1 VKSLRFSIE
10 PRAPFRLDATVWV
23 LRRQAENALD
33 RWDGRT
39 YRRVL
44 VLAGSPAEL
53 VAIDAGSMDRPRLDI
68 AVFGDRLSANA
79 EWLATAAIDRM
90 LGLSCDLDGFYRL
103 AANDVT
109 LRPVVRKFR
118 GLKPAA
124 YPSLFEALV
133 NGIACQQVT
142 LTFGIRLLNRLID
155 ACGRPIGV
163 NEPSPRAFPEP
174 HDLLSLGSQSIRNLQ
189 FSWAKTRALLEVSQA
204 IVERKI
210 AFETLAQLDDDAA
223 IAQLCALRGI
233 GRWTA
238 EYVLLRGLRRIHVFP
253 CDDVGARNNLGRLLG
268 STKKLTYEAARLTV
282 DRWYPFAGLVY
293 FHLLMDRLASLD
305 PALMQPDEGTAIA
318 HDRGSATHGLRSPS
332 DVSSR

>member
-1 VKSLRFSIE
+1 MKSLRFSIV

-23 LRRQAENALD
+23 LRRRAENALD
-33 RWDGRT
+33 PWDGRT
-39 YRRVL
+39 YRRV
-44 VLAGSPAEL
+44 VLLGGSPAEL
-53 VAIDAGSMDRPRLDI
+53 VAVDTGSMDRPRLDI

-79 EWLATAAIDRM
+79 ERLATAAIDRM

-103 AANDVT
+103 AANDAT
-109 LRPVVRKFR
+109 LRPIARKFR
-118 GLKPAA
+118 GLKPVA

-142 LTFGIRLLNRLID
+142 LTFGIQLLNRLIE
-155 ACGRPIGV
+155 ACGHPIEV
-163 NEPSPRAFPEP
+163 NDTSARAFPQP

-189 FSWAKTRALLEVSQA
+189 FSGVKTRALLEVSQA
-204 IVERKI
+204 IIDRKI
-210 AFETLAQLDDDAA
+210 AFETIERLDDAA
-223 IAQLCALRGI
+223 AIAHLCALRGV

-305 PALMQPDEGTAIA
+305 PALMQPNGGIAIA
-318 HDRGSATHGLRSPS
+318 HDRGSATHDLNRES
-332 DVSSR
+332 